1 MSIKVIIAGFKG
13 KMGQAAYQMVSED
26 PELEL
31 AGLID
36 PFTVETEV
44 AGVPVFN
51 RKEDVVG
58 LEADVW
64 VDFTMP
70 KVAYENT
77 RFAIEN
83 GFAPVV
89 GTTGF
94 TPEQIQEL
102 TVLSRQFLSNFLAVS

>member
-1 MSIKVIIAGFKG
+1 
-13 KMGQAAYQMVSED
+13 MGQAAYKMVSED

-36 PFTVETEV
+36 PFTDETEV

-70 KVAYENT
+70 KVAYEILALQL
-77 RFAIEN
+77 RMALRLLWER
-83 GFAPVV
+83 
-89 GTTGF
+89 
-94 TPEQIQEL
+94 L
-102 TVLSRQFLSNFLAVS
+102 DSLLSRSKN